1 MIRLQLG
8 ELNFSFNFIYQKW
21 YYNRLACK
29 IAIANLGGSV
39 ERKNKMKGNEGN
51 YFKLQ

>member
-8 ELNFSFNFIYQKW
+8 ELIFSFNFIYQKW

-29 IAIANLGGSV
+29 IAIANLGGPV
-39 ERKNKMKGNEGN
+39 KRKNIMKGNEGN